1 MNEQN
6 GCFSSDNERDI
17 RTASFTKKKKENGS
31 TFSSVL
37 CSDLNIGR
45 ILIGLLK

>member
-17 RTASFTKKKKENGS
+17 RTASFTKKKENGS

>member
-6 GCFSSDNERDI
+6 GCFSSDNEWDI
-17 RTASFTKKKKENGS
+17 RTASFTKKENGS